1 MNGEREAKIT
11 ALESVDSRCLGI
23 EFGSDGSG
31 MCTCSHVSQTLS
43 PASESLSPEALSYLP
58 LISEFQSFV
67 YIYRLHTNSVKLIV
81 KCKGHVNSYR

>member
-11 ALESVDSRCLGI
+11 ALESKDSRCL
-23 EFGSDGSG
+23 EYVSDGSG

-43 PASESLSPEALSYLP
+43 PASESLAHEALSYLP

>member
-31 MCTCSHVSQTLS
+31 MCTCSHVSQTL
-43 PASESLSPEALSYLP
+43 PSESLALSYLP

-67 YIYRLHTNSVKLIV
+67 YNRLHTNSVKLIA
-81 KCKGHVNSYR
+81 